1 VTVREISARCSAIAA
16 LLRRGRAFP
25 GDEAGGGSLGRADGA
40 EDIGQSGALIVRGR
54 GSRRAHRRVILF
66 FWPIRE
72 RSPGSFELRYS
83 LGTDAATGK
92 RRMANVTVRGTRKD
106 AEKELRRLLRSL
118 DTGEHVDPT
127 RITGREWL
135 ATWLATVRQ
144 EITPKTHEGYAEIV
158 NHFLAPALG
167 NLQLATLAPAHI
179 QSFYNTLAEGGRRDG
194 KPGGLSSRRDG
205 CSRMRG
211 DRALQQRARPLRFSR
226 AQWTHEIRGS

>member
-1 VTVREISARCSAIAA
+1 MSSYDWKTRLESQLSRMNCQMFSTGLSSGDFGGSGIRVMLAGMSSLSERRQPAWSRSSTAWAPGVTVREISARCSAIAA

-106 AEKELRRLLRSL
+106 AEKELRRLLRSV

-127 RITGREWL
+127 RVTVREWL
-135 ATWLATVRQ
+135 ATWLAAIREEVS
-144 EITPKTHEGYAEIV
+144 PKTH
-158 NHFLAPALG
+158 
-167 NLQLATLAPAHI
+167 
-179 QSFYNTLAEGGRRDG
+179 
-194 KPGGLSSRRDG
+194 
-205 CSRMRG
+205 
-211 DRALQQRARPLRFSR
+211 
-226 AQWTHEIRGS
+226 